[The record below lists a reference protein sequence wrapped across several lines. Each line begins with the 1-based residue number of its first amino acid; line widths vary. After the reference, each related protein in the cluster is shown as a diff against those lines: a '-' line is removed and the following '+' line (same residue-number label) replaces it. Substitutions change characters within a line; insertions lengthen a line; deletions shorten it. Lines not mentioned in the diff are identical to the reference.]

1 MDDDGNLQEVSSIS
15 EGIALAQEYSED
27 SAEQQVQG
35 RKAQNGNTV
44 IVLDPGHVIHTQVL
58 HMMESMRKNIPYK
71 LQKHVELCWS
81 SIVE

>member
-15 EGIALAQEYSED
+15 EGIALAQEYYED

-44 IVLDPGHVIHTQVL
+44 IVLDPGHDNTHTGAAYDGIN
-58 HMMESMRKNIPYK
+58 EENIPYK